1 MPANTKTTSFSA
13 MKLLPGKSPDRV
25 NCSSED
31 IEEPSP
37 SGKDKS
43 DSAGVQSGLH
53 VCSANVQILPNC
65 HAIQD
70 SMTFRIFGL
79 CALLLLTAGCSDL
92 QSLLSF
98 DKEPAA
104 TEPVAIVAP
113 PPEPA
118 LPDDF

>member
-1 MPANTKTTSFSA
+1 
-13 MKLLPGKSPDRV
+13 
-25 NCSSED
+25 
-31 IEEPSP
+31 
-37 SGKDKS
+37 
-43 DSAGVQSGLH
+43 
-53 VCSANVQILPNC
+53 
-65 HAIQD
+65 
-70 SMTFRIFGL
+70 MTFRIFGL

-118 LPDDF
+118 LPDDFCARAAASTHAQAAADGFDAATQTRMTQQSFQQCMAMSQRG